1 MSRDVGSDSSSEAL
15 SDSLLSLSV
24 PVSRPVLILRAPKP
38 DALVGNVVELFC
50 EAQRGSPPI
59 LYHFYHENVS
69 LGSSS
74 APFGGGV
81 SFNHSLMA
89 EHSGNYS
96 CEANNGQGA
105 QRSAVVTLNITGIVH
120 AVELSWSMSLSQHPG
135 EFY

>member
-59 LYHFYHENVS
+59 LYQFYHEDVALGNSTVPSGRASFTFS
-69 LGSSS
+69 LTE
-74 APFGGGV
+74 
-81 SFNHSLMA
+81 

-96 CEANNGQGA
+96 CEADNSLGA
-105 QRSAVVTLNITGIVH
+105 QRSDRMTLSVI
-120 AVELSWSMSLSQHPG
+120 G
-135 EFY
+135 E